1 MKEKIEY
8 EFEEWKKRN
17 LDNINI
23 IKGKTFIPQLDLEEM
38 EYDEIPINKNEINS
52 LEIQVKCK
60 NELVAP
66 LEEKEEIGVIEVRV
80 RDEVVYTTN
89 IVLKEKIEKK
99 GLFYFLKQLIGN
111 YDRYLEDGFCN

>member
-1 MKEKIEY
+1 
-8 EFEEWKKRN
+8 
-17 LDNINI
+17 
-23 IKGKTFIPQLDLEEM
+23 M

-66 LEEKEEIGVIEVRV
+66 LEEGEKIGIIEARV
-80 RDEVVYTTN
+80 RDEVVYSTN

-99 GLFYFLKQLIGN
+99 GLFYFLKQLVCN
-111 YDRYLEDGFCN
+111 YGSYLEDGFCK

>member
-17 LDNINI
+17 LSNIKVV
-23 IKGKTFIPQLDLEEM
+23 KGEESTLQLALKEID
-38 EYDEIPINKNEINS
+38 YDEIPINKNEINS

-89 IVLKEKIEKK
+89 IVLKEKIERK
-99 GLFYFLKQLIGN
+99 GLFYFLKQLVCN
-111 YDRYLEDGFCN
+111 YGSYLEDGFCN